1 MYSVTS
7 YTHKTLTHKTSDAL
21 GLQIEYKPLFWLWS
35 WYRVVCVV
43 CCRAASSS
51 PSERGAVQFHDAGD
65 EGFLEFVNATRW
77 EPQHWHW
84 TQPASS
90 SLSLCLPTMT
100 VKPEFI
106 FSFFLFIISFHS
118 HRLPKQAVPKQTRL
132 CCLLLCSAANGE
144 QGCRVTAEH
153 IEAFSKIFTRWRLG
167 IAE

>member
-106 FSFFLFIISFHS
+106 FSFFFYHFISLS
-118 HRLPKQAVPKQTRL
+118 SAPKTGSSQTNQTVLPFALLGGERRTRL
-132 CCLLLCSAANGE
+132 SCYCWTYWG
-144 QGCRVTAEH
+144 V
-153 IEAFSKIFTRWRLG
+153 
-167 IAE
+167 